1 MSPLGLLS
9 WLKIKPKRKAA
20 THLHLAKVK
29 FLGEQDG
36 PVERTIKAQWSAILS
51 ACPEI
56 RRAFLVRASY
66 EGSNE
71 MHVVLALCSRASADQ
86 TLLEAL
92 RVPYAEIFHRDCPLD
107 MVFAD
112 SSQESH
118 IEKVCAPFYAAR

>member
-1 MSPLGLLS
+1 MSPLGLPS

-20 THLHLAKVK
+20 THSHVAKVK

-36 PVERTIKAQWSAILS
+36 PVERTIKEQWSAILS
-51 ACPEI
+51 ASPEI

-71 MHVVLALCSRASADQ
+71 MHVVLALCSRAGADQ

-92 RVPYAEIFHRDCPLD
+92 RVPYAAIFHRDCPLD
-107 MVFAD
+107 MVFANA
-112 SSQESH
+112 SEESH
-118 IEKVCAPFYAAR
+118 IEKVCPPFYAAV